1 MSEQPKQPDNSPQ
14 EEQVTENKKK
24 QTPWGLYIGIVLL
37 VLGISLV
44 AYNPIMSNFVQP
56 KVLESEH
63 TKTFEQVGKDQ
74 IAKNKQK
81 ADKEATY
88 DFGEVELLTTS
99 LANVNPKINPDI
111 VAGEIMIPAVDL
123 HLPIVYGTT
132 NENLLFASTTM
143 KKGQKMGEGNYA
155 LAGHNAKNQT
165 VLFAPLHRVKNGQ
178 KIYITDKDK
187 IYTYVIDD
195 IGVVEPT
202 EVQVIEDVK
211 GDKRITLVTCEDDE
225 GKTRL
230 IVGGTLESVDT
241 FKAGMQLPAK

>member
-1 MSEQPKQPDNSPQ
+1 MSEQQHQQ
-14 EEQVTENKKK
+14 ERKDEGTKGEKSKKRP
-24 QTPWGLYIGIVLL
+24 TWSIYIGIILL
-37 VLGISLV
+37 VVGISLV
-44 AYNPIMSNFVQP
+44 AYNPIMVHFVQP
-56 KVLESEH
+56 KVLENEH
-63 TKTFEQVGKDQ
+63 AKTFEQVDKEQ
-74 IAKNKQK
+74 IAKNKK
-81 ADKEATY
+81 EAEKEATY

-143 KKGQKMGEGNYA
+143 KKGQQMGEGNYA

-178 KIYITDKDK
+178 KIYITDKET

-202 EVQVIEDVK
+202 EVQVIDDVK

-230 IVGGTLESVDT
+230 IVGGTLESKEK
-241 FKAGMQLPAK
+241 FKAGMKLPAK